1 MIPGEIG
8 FNFVP
13 QIQWILDA
21 KFQDN
26 PFMQKLLTRKFADF
40 ALWNYVSHLY
50 DFSDRKFIE
59 EETYLTKIPF

>member
-8 FNFVP
+8 FDFVP
-13 QIQWILDA
+13 QSQLILDA
-21 KFQDN
+21 KFEDN

-50 DFSDRKFIE
+50 GFSDRKFIE
-59 EETYLTKIPF
+59 EEIYLTKIPF

>member
-13 QIQWILDA
+13 QSQSILDE
-21 KFQDN
+21 KFEDN

-50 DFSDRKFIE
+50 GFSDRKFIE
-59 EETYLTKIPF
+59 EETYLIKISF